1 MHDACFY
8 VPLGK
13 GKNMTL
19 KCSDHSLT
27 GHCNDFV
34 QGLDH
39 LKEYS
44 VPQALHD
51 FQRAY
56 DAAPNDDIYHNKYAS
71 FCGLARVL
79 TGDRAG
85 VELCRD
91 AARLESTDGDVY
103 LNLAY
108 AELHM
113 KSRKRSIKTLEKGLY
128 VDCHH
133 PGLNKLQKHLGTRS
147 KQVISFISRDSLLNK
162 TLGKFSRKKSPVQN
176 WTFQQLL

>member
-1 MHDACFY
+1 MIIKENKQN
-8 VPLGK
+8 V
-13 GKNMTL
+13 TE
-19 KCSDHSLT
+19 
-27 GHCNDFV
+27 HCNYFV
-34 QGLDH
+34 EGLGY

-44 VPQALHD
+44 VPQALNN

-56 DAAPNDDIYHNKYAS
+56 DAAPYGDIYHNKYAS
-71 FCGLARVL
+71 YCGLARVL

-91 AARLESTDGDVY
+91 AARQEAVDGDVY

-128 VDCHH
+128 VDSHH
-133 PGLNKLQKHLGTRS
+133 PGLNKLQRHLGTRS
-147 KQVISFISRDSLLNK
+147 KQVISFVSRDSFLNK
-162 TLGKFSRKKSPVQN
+162 TLGRLSRKKPSSQS

>member
-1 MHDACFY
+1 
-8 VPLGK
+8 
-13 GKNMTL
+13 MTI
-19 KCSDHSLT
+19 KCNNQNLT
-27 GHCNDFV
+27 EHCNAFV
-34 QGLDH
+34 QGLDY

-44 VPQALHD
+44 VPQALNN

-56 DAAPNDDIYHNKYAS
+56 DAAPYDDIYHNKYAS

-79 TGDRAG
+79 TGDRGG

-91 AARLESTDGDVY
+91 AARQEVVDGDVF

-113 KSRKRSIKTLEKGLY
+113 KSRKRSINVLEKGLY

-147 KQVISFISRDSLLNK
+147 KQAISFISRDSLLNK
-162 TLGKFSRKKSPVQN
+162 TLGKFSRKQASIQN
-176 WTFQQLL
+176 WTIQQLL

>member
-1 MHDACFY
+1 M
-8 VPLGK
+8 
-13 GKNMTL
+13 NL
-19 KCSDHSLT
+19 KDNNQNVNE
-27 GHCNDFV
+27 HCNHFL
-34 QGLDH
+34 QGLGY

-44 VPQALHD
+44 VPQALNN

-56 DAAPNDDIYHNKYAS
+56 DAAPYDDIYHNKYAS
-71 FCGLARVL
+71 YCGLARVL
-79 TGDRAG
+79 TGDCAG

-91 AARLESTDGDVY
+91 AARKEIIDGDVY

-128 VDCHH
+128 VDSHH
-133 PGLNKLQKHLGTRS
+133 PGLNKLQRHLGTRS
-147 KQVISFISRDSLLNK
+147 KQVISFFSRDSFLNK
-162 TLGKFSRKKSPVQN
+162 TLGKLSRKKPSSQS

>member
-1 MHDACFY
+1 
-8 VPLGK
+8 
-13 GKNMTL
+13 MTL
-19 KCSDHSLT
+19 NYNNQCEVE
-27 GHCNDFV
+27 HCNAFV
-34 QGLDH
+34 QGLDY

-44 VPQALHD
+44 VPQALNN

-56 DAAPNDDIYHNKYAS
+56 DAAPYDDIFHNKYAS
-71 FCGLARVL
+71 YCGLARVL

-91 AARLESTDGDVY
+91 AARQEAIDGDVF

-128 VDCHH
+128 VDSHH

-147 KQVISFISRDSLLNK
+147 RQVISFISRDSFLNK
-162 TLGKFSRKKSPVQN
+162 TLGKLSRKKSLSQS